1 MPCYSK
7 IQTVLIDIKSVEDA
21 AKSLGIE
28 VVRRSNNLYTLKHGN
43 QSINIRRTG
52 EGEKFETV
60 AYTGTGRYVE
70 DILQPLTLTYAKER
84 MKQFARKTGYT
95 VSADSKPNAYIL
107 TKYS

>member
-7 IQTVLIDIKSVEDA
+7 IKTVLIDVKTIEDA

-28 VVRRSNNLYTLKHGN
+28 VIRRNNNLYTLRHRN
-43 QSINIRRTG
+43 QNINIQRAG

-60 AYTGTGRYVE
+60 AYTGTGHYME
-70 DILQPLTLTYAKER
+70 DILQPLTLAYAKER